1 MKKISY
7 IILCGVLTFGCEI
20 DEQINPNAPAVEN
33 IAEGATE
40 TDLNNLVTGVLAR
53 MRNSYPIYATAT
65 GTITRELYL
74 FDADPRNTTDLIG
87 TEGSLDNDSF
97 YTTANWINRYRTIK
111 NCNILLESLSN
122 ADASV
127 STAERAGY
135 SGFAKTMIA
144 HQFLILWSAYFDSG
158 IRLDV
163 DDPDDFGPLVT
174 DEGQVLQYVR
184 DLLDE
189 ANTEL
194 SGAEFS
200 MIFTS
205 GFAGFDTPATF
216 AQFNRALAARAALY
230 AGDNAAA
237 LTHLDDSFF
246 DINGDLDLG
255 PKMIFSTTGGDLL
268 NDLFKTPGQNG
279 NQIFASDT
287 WVDEAQAGDPRVT
300 AKVTQR
306 AASFTKS
313 GITVN
318 YETNLYP
325 TSTSPIDIIRNEEL
339 MLIYAEA
346 NITDG
351 TNVEALA
358 GINAVRSGWGWG
370 TLVAGTVTIDE
381 ILYERRYSLWGEAH
395 RMVDLRRT
403 GNLNETYVTLDP
415 VTTTDEDGN
424 VIPATQEIFNQFPVP
439 LDEVGS

>member
-1 MKKISY
+1 MKKLSY

-53 MRNSYPIYATAT
+53 MRNSYSIYATAT

-111 NCNILLESLSN
+111 NCNILLESLP
-122 ADASV
+122 AAAESV
-127 STAERAGY
+127 SAAEKNGY

-144 HQFLILWSAYFDSG
+144 HQFLILWGAYFDSG

-163 DDPDDFGPLVT
+163 EDPDNFGPLVT
-174 DEGQVLQYVR
+174 NEGQVLQFVR

-194 SGAEFS
+194 NGAEFS
-200 MIFTS
+200 MVFTS
-205 GFAGFDTPATF
+205 GFAGFDTPSTF

-230 AGDNAAA
+230 AGDNASA
-237 LTHLDDSFF
+237 LTHLNDSFF
-246 DINGDLDLG
+246 DISGDLSIG

-287 WVDEAQAGDPRVT
+287 WVSEAQAGDLRVQN
-300 AKVTQR
+300 KVTQR
-306 AASFTKS
+306 AAPFTKS
-313 GITVN
+313 GIMVN
-318 YETNLYP
+318 YETNLYT

-346 NITDG
+346 NIG
-351 TNVEALA
+351 TNNTEALA
-358 GINAVRSGWGWG
+358 GINAVRSAAGLPD
-370 TLVAGTVTIDE
+370 LVGTVTVQDV
-381 ILYERRYSLWGEAH
+381 LVERRYSLWGEAH

-403 GNLNETYVTLDP
+403 GNLTETYITLDP

-439 LDEVGS
+439 LDEVGN

>member
-1 MKKISY
+1 MKKILT
-7 IILCGVLTFGCEI
+7 ILAFAGITFGCEI
-20 DEQINPNAPAVEN
+20 DEQVNPNAPAVEN
-33 IAEGATE
+33 ILTDATE
-40 TDLNNLVTGVLAR
+40 TDLNNLVTGILAR
-53 MRNSYPIYATAT
+53 MRNSVSIYTTAT
-65 GTITRELYL
+65 GTISRELYL

-87 TEGSLDNDSF
+87 TEGALDNDTF

-111 NCNILLESLSN
+111 NCNILLESLPGANVEVS
-122 ADASV
+122 DA
-127 STAERAGY
+127 EKAGY
-135 SGFAKTMIA
+135 SGFAKTMMA
-144 HQFLILWSAYFDSG
+144 HQFLILWGAYFDSG

-163 DDPDDFGPLVT
+163 SDPDNFGPLVT
-174 DEGQVLQYVR
+174 DEGLVLQYVR

-189 ANTEL
+189 ANDEL
-194 SGAEFS
+194 AGAEFA
-200 MIFTS
+200 ITFTS

-216 AQFNRALAARAALY
+216 AQFNRALAARAAIY
-230 AGDNAAA
+230 AGDGAAA
-237 LTHLDDSFF
+237 LNHLDDSFF
-246 DINGDLDLG
+246 DINGDLNVG

-287 WVDEAQAGDPRVT
+287 WINEAQAGDPRVS

-306 AASFTKS
+306 ASSFTKS

-318 YETNLYP
+318 YETNLYA

-351 TNVEALA
+351 TNAEALA
-358 GINAVRSGWGWG
+358 GINAVRAGWGWANP
-370 TLVAGTVTIDE
+370 LAGTVTIDDV
-381 ILYERRYSLWGEAH
+381 LYERRYSLWGEAH

-415 VTTTDEDGN
+415 VTTTDDDGN

-439 LDEVGS
+439 LDEVGN

>member
-1 MKKISY
+1 MKNR
-7 IILCGVLTFGCEI
+7 IIVLLLAGITFGCEI

-33 IAEGATE
+33 IAVGATE
-40 TDLNNLVTGVLAR
+40 TDLNNLVTGILAR
-53 MRNSYPIYATAT
+53 MRNSYSIYATAT

-74 FDADPRNTTDLIG
+74 FDADPRNRTDLIG

-111 NCNILLESLSN
+111 NCNILLESLAN

-127 STAERAGY
+127 SAAEKSGY

-144 HQFLILWSAYFDSG
+144 HQFLILWGAYFDSG

-163 DDPDDFGPLVT
+163 ADPDNFGPLVT
-174 DEGQVLQYVR
+174 DQAQVLQSVR
-184 DLLDE
+184 TMLDE
-189 ANTEL
+189 ANSEL

-200 MIFTS
+200 IVFTS
-205 GFAGFDTPATF
+205 GFSGFDTPATF

-230 AGDNAAA
+230 AGDNTSA
-237 LTHLDDSFF
+237 LTHLGNSFL
-246 DINGDLDLG
+246 DLGGDLSVG

-287 WVDEAQAGDPRVT
+287 WVNEAQAGDLRVQN
-300 AKVTQR
+300 KVTQR
-306 AASFTKS
+306 ASSFSGS

-318 YETNLYP
+318 YETNLYA

-339 MLIYAEA
+339 ALIYAEA
-346 NITDG
+346 NIG
-351 TNVEALA
+351 INNAGALA
-358 GINAVRSGWGWG
+358 GINAVRSAAG
-370 TLVAGTVTIDE
+370 LVDLTGTVTIDDV
-381 ILYERRYSLWGEAH
+381 LLERRYSLWGEAH

-403 GNLNETYVTLDP
+403 GNLNDTFITLDNI
-415 VTTTDEDGN
+415 TTTDGEGN
-424 VIPATQEIFNQFPVP
+424 VVPAQQIIFNQFPIP
-439 LDEVGS
+439 LDEVGN